1 MPLVT
6 GRPNNSSW
14 YCFLY
19 SVYTTTPQNSNM
31 MRAQGI
37 LIIVCDNTILLK
49 ILLCKSLTISKQWLA
64 CGQKVCHRSI
74 TKLILTRRRCYHQ
87 ACTWSPTVM
96 GTVAKPPHLPS
107 RLNQWINII
116 WHYNI
121 TGLWTT
127 IIMAFDKENVTCCV
141 VSPLLQRLSQQKSN
155 TRTDLDTIPVLVLAA
170 GHEKF
175 FKILSG
181 FGSLTQCN
189 ARTLY
194 HNNHYTYTYWISWAD
209 VWHQPH
215 LGWRR
220 GLPRPDSAD
229 NLSWTADPPTY
240 RERQTRKVKPHKA
253 IMAVIIYGNAI
264 VTFLG
269 VLNT

>member
-1 MPLVT
+1 M
-6 GRPNNSSW
+6 
-14 YCFLY
+14 
-19 SVYTTTPQNSNM
+19 
-31 MRAQGI
+31 
-37 LIIVCDNTILLK
+37 
-49 ILLCKSLTISKQWLA
+49 
-64 CGQKVCHRSI
+64 CHRSI
-74 TKLILTRRRCYHQ
+74 TKLILTRRHCYHQ

-127 IIMAFDKENVTCCV
+127 IIMALCRPCFNDCRNKKATQGQIWILSLYSCV
-141 VSPLLQRLSQQKSN
+141 P
-155 TRTDLDTIPVLVLAA
+155 AA

-194 HNNHYTYTYWISWAD
+194 HNDHCTYTYWISWAD
-209 VWHQPH
+209 VWHRPH

-253 IMAVIIYGNAI
+253 TMAVIIYGNAI

-269 VLNT
+269 ELDTYWLACLYGWTNVWPAM